1 MKILVVENDKE
12 PYEMEINKDIQSMQ
26 EIVGGLNEPIYVDP
40 TNKAIA
46 WCNEEFLLNGSEPN
60 RMVGDCLVHGAFFIS
75 GNCRNEYDEWDSCSL
90 TDEQIRQYSEEFAKP
105 IQEMSQE
112 YQQDPGMTF
121 LML

>member
-26 EIVGGLNEPIYVDP
+26 EIVGGLIEPIYFDP

-60 RMVGDCLVHGAFFIS
+60 RMVGDL
-75 GNCRNEYDEWDSCSL
+75 SL
-90 TDEQIRQYSEEFAKP
+90 IH
-105 IQEMSQE
+105 I
-112 YQQDPGMTF
+112 
-121 LML
+121 

>member
-1 MKILVVENDKE
+1 M
-12 PYEMEINKDIQSMQ
+12 
-26 EIVGGLNEPIYVDP
+26 
-40 TNKAIA
+40 T
-46 WCNEEFLLNGSEPN
+46 
-60 RMVGDCLVHGAFFIS
+60 S
-75 GNCRNEYDEWDSCSL
+75 GIPDSL